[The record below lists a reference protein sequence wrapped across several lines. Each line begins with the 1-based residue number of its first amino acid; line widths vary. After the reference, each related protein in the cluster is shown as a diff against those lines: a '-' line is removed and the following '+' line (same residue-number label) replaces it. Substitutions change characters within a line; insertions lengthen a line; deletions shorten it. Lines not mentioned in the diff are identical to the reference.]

1 MSPSYTFAV
10 NLILSGRGVDLD
22 EPLRRYATEKLTH
35 VQRFFDRIIK
45 MEAQLSEKRNRHGVE
60 HRIEVMVRTP
70 GETLRAHAEGPDHFA
85 AIDKVADRIETQLKK
100 FKDRLIDSHRGRR
113 ALPPEPIQD
122 DQVDDASAIVR
133 RPPNVT
139 KPLTPEE
146 ARLELESRGL
156 AFLFFTNS
164 ESMQPNVLYRRK
176 AGFGL
181 IEPEV

>member
-1 MSPSYTFAV
+1 V

-45 MEAQLSEKRNRHGVE
+45 MEAQLSEERNRHGVE

-113 ALPPEPIQD
+113 AIAPEPID
-122 DQVDDASAIVR
+122 EDSVDDASAIVR
-133 RPPNVT
+133 RPAQVT

-146 ARLELESRGL
+146 ACLELESRGL
-156 AFLFFTNS
+156 AFLFFTNA

-181 IEPEV
+181 IEPES